1 MELSDLNFLFRF
13 LPIFLLAYY
22 FCPAR
27 HRNRLLFVSSLL
39 FYLFNGWVNTLLLTC
54 SLLWNYWVV
63 LMMSGRPQATGW
75 RRGWLGA
82 AVLYNLGTL
91 CYFKYASPALPPGI
105 SFYTFTMLSLD
116 IDVYLRRER
125 APQSFTELGVFGAM
139 FPKLLSGPIAKFS
152 DMAGQ
157 IRRRATS
164 VKKTEQGLS
173 LVIAGLSFKILLADP
188 IGILWHDVQTIGFE
202 SISTPLA
209 WMGMAAFSV
218 QLLFDFQGYSLM
230 AIGLAYMLGFELP
243 KNFDHPYGAR
253 SISEYYR
260 RWHISLGHWFRD
272 YLYIPLGG
280 NRGGIARTCINLLIV
295 WGITGIWHGSTANFL
310 LWGLILGFF
319 IVLEKCFLG
328 RLLERHRALSH
339 FYVWFLIPLTWIIF
353 AITDLKELGTYFTRL
368 FPFWGEGIAVN
379 ARDWI
384 DRGRSY
390 LPLFLGAAAVSCP
403 LADRLWK
410 KYWNTLWAKALLFLL
425 FWVCVYQ
432 IVNGLHDP
440 FLYGN
445 F

>member
-1 MELSDLNFLFRF
+1 
-13 LPIFLLAYY
+13 
-22 FCPAR
+22 
-27 HRNRLLFVSSLL
+27 
-39 FYLFNGWVNTLLLTC
+39 
-54 SLLWNYWVV
+54 
-63 LMMSGRPQATGW
+63 
-75 RRGWLGA
+75 
-82 AVLYNLGTL
+82 
-91 CYFKYASPALPPGI
+91 
-105 SFYTFTMLSLD
+105 
-116 IDVYLRRER
+116 
-125 APQSFTELGVFGAM
+125 
-139 FPKLLSGPIAKFS
+139 
-152 DMAGQ
+152 
-157 IRRRATS
+157 
-164 VKKTEQGLS
+164 
-173 LVIAGLSFKILLADP
+173 
-188 IGILWHDVQTIGFE
+188 
-202 SISTPLA
+202 
-209 WMGMAAFSV
+209 
-218 QLLFDFQGYSLM
+218 M